1 MRVAVCCHWLW
12 RRVRGAFLV
21 LFGAVAW
28 GIVGLDVE
36 LMLQFFFQVYLALR
50 GTSSIVSFDQ
60 MLLGYSRPRITV
72 L

>member
-1 MRVAVCCHWLW
+1 M
-12 RRVRGAFLV
+12 
-21 LFGAVAW
+21 LFGAVAC
-28 GIVGLDVE
+28 GIMGLDVE

-60 MLLGYSRPRITV
+60 MLLGYARPRITV